1 MCITNINAVN
11 FIYPEKAPNNS
22 SSFNSFGQVG
32 LIQTPSALSS
42 KEGNI
47 TFTLNNNQMWKFGTL
62 TISPFSWLEASYFYY
77 RPSDLEW
84 LGNDPGLYLDKGF
97 NVKFIYE
104 SRNNLPN
111 IAIGLD
117 DFAGTGYFSREYIV
131 TTSSLNNLDM
141 TLGIGW
147 GKFAGENSF
156 KNPIGI
162 IKESFE
168 VRPGKS
174 ATYNFFG
181 GSPTYDQWFRGNS
194 SFFGGIEYSVPKTN
208 GLRLKL
214 EFDPYDYMDFSANNR
229 PDADLNI
236 RKKDSKLNI
245 GMSMPYNNF
254 ITFNVSYIKGNTL
267 NFGFVMSLNLN
278 NELLSK
284 PKFEPSIEQASDSA
298 TTFYEQLLLNLNN
311 NKLFLQTADLDTN
324 NKLDISISTSEHRN
338 AIRSSSYAASIAK
351 EVANINLVNLNSIN
365 VSHINAGIEINNITY
380 IANHLD
386 KKSKTPVEVKKYYT
400 KIDSGNSDSFKQ
412 HEFQPKLNFP
422 IIFSTTQPTLTNYI
436 GNPGKFY
443 YGGLNI
449 QNNSEIQFSRNAIL
463 SSEIGYRLYSKFDD
477 ITSNPDSLLEHVRTD
492 VVDYLQEENLYLS
505 RMQFDYIWS
514 PYKNIYTK
522 VSSGLFEQM
531 FGGIGSEILYQPFD
545 KNYSFG
551 AELFYVKQ
559 RSPNGILEFRDYS
572 TITGHLNFGYKLPL
586 GIESNLSF
594 GRYLAKDDGYTLDLS
609 RTTKSGFKSGVF
621 FTKTNISAEMFG
633 EGSFNKGFYFQI
645 PLDLITGQ
653 YSGNYSTFKI
663 SPLTRD
669 GGAKLIHDKDLR
681 GLIYNSTYRELNQQ
695 WRGFLN

>member
-1 MCITNINAVN
+1 MEGTQIWIDIEN
-11 FIYPEKAPNNS
+11 FP
-22 SSFNSFGQVG
+22 
-32 LIQTPSALSS
+32 
-42 KEGNI
+42 
-47 TFTLNNNQMWKFGTL
+47 
-62 TISPFSWLEASYFYY
+62 
-77 RPSDLEW
+77 RDL
-84 LGNDPGLYLDKGF
+84 K
-97 NVKFIYE
+97 
-104 SRNNLPN
+104 
-111 IAIGLD
+111 
-117 DFAGTGYFSREYIV
+117 
-131 TTSSLNNLDM
+131 
-141 TLGIGW
+141 
-147 GKFAGENSF
+147 
-156 KNPIGI
+156 
-162 IKESFE
+162 
-168 VRPGKS
+168 
-174 ATYNFFG
+174 
-181 GSPTYDQWFRGNS
+181 
-194 SFFGGIEYSVPKTN
+194 
-208 GLRLKL
+208 
-214 EFDPYDYMDFSANNR
+214 
-229 PDADLNI
+229 
-236 RKKDSKLNI
+236 
-245 GMSMPYNNF
+245 
-254 ITFNVSYIKGNTL
+254 NTL

-551 AELFYVKQ
+551 TELFYVKQ